1 MKEHWDLP
9 RKCFLCGKTETD
21 YNHLEKHHIFQ
32 GANRALSEKYGIIV
46 LLCADCHR
54 GDYSAHQ
61 SGEVAQFLHE
71 YGQRKAMQEQGWTV
85 DEFREIFGRSYIN
98 D

>member
-1 MKEHWDLP
+1 MQ
-9 RKCFLCGKTETD
+9 
-21 YNHLEKHHIFQ
+21 Y
-32 GANRALSEKYGIIV
+32 
-46 LLCADCHR
+46 
-54 GDYSAHQ
+54 
-61 SGEVAQFLHE
+61 LHE